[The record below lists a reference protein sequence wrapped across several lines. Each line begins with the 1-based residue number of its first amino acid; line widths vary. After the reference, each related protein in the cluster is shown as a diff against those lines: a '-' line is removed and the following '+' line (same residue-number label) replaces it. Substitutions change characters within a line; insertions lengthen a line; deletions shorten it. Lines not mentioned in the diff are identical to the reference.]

1 MNNYKHI
8 IETIDYDY
16 WEPLNNNKSV
26 YDIVKEHKESGRN
39 YRPH

>member
-8 IETIDYDY
+8 IETIDY

-39 YRPH
+39 